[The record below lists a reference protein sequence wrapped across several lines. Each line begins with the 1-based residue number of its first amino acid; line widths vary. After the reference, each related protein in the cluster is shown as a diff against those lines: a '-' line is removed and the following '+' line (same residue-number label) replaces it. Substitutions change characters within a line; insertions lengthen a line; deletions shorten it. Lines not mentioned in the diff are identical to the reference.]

1 MKEKILVVDDDNN
14 LCRLLEIYLKKEG
27 YQVFVANNGADAV
40 DKFHELNPNLVV
52 LDIML
57 PKLDGWEVC
66 EEIRSSSN
74 TPVLMLTAKGE
85 KNDKLKGLDIGADDY
100 VTKPFDPD
108 ELVARVK
115 AILRRTT
122 EQDKEFLSF
131 PNLTIDHKKHKVEL
145 KGKELNLAPKEYDLL
160 YFLAKNEKRV
170 FSREQLLD
178 QVWGFDF
185 IGDIRTV
192 DSHIKRL
199 RNKVDQKII
208 DYNYLHTVWGVGYKF
223 EIQQDI

>member
-66 EEIRSSSN
+66 EEIRSSSS

-131 PNLTIDHKKHKVEL
+131 PNLTIDQKRHKVKL
-145 KGKELNLAPKEYDLL
+145 KGKELELAPKEYDLL
-160 YFLAKNEKRV
+160 CFLAKNEKQV

-185 IGDIRTV
+185 VGDIRTV

-199 RNKVDQKII
+199 RNKIDQEII

-223 EIQQDI
+223 EVQQDI

>member
-66 EEIRSSSN
+66 EEIRSSSS

>member
-1 MKEKILVVDDDNN
+1 MEEKILVVDDDNN

-27 YQVFVANNGADAV
+27 YKVFLAKNGAEAL

-57 PKLDGWEVC
+57 PELDGWEVC
-66 EEIRSSSN
+66 QEIRSSSN
-74 TPVLMLTAKGE
+74 TPILMLTAKGE
-85 KNDKLKGLDIGADDY
+85 KDDKVKGLDIGADDY

-115 AILRRTT
+115 AILRRTKD
-122 EQDKEFLSF
+122 QDKEFLSF

-145 KGKELNLAPKEYDLL
+145 KGKELELAPKEYDLL

-199 RNKVDQKII
+199 RNKVDQKIK
-208 DYNYLHTVWGVGYKF
+208 DYDYLHTVWGVGYKF
-223 EIQQDI
+223 EVQQDI